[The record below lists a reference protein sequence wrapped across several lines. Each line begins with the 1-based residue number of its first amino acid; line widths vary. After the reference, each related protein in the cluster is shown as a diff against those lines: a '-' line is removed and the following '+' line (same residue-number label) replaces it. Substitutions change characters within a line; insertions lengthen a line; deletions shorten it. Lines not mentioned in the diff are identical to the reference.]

1 MVDLNECDREPI
13 QIPGTVQPFGVLFAL
28 DEEMKVTQVSEN
40 VSDHLSLRV
49 DEVLGRPLS
58 ESVDPAGAEEV
69 RSVLR
74 EQRWHDANP
83 LSIGACGKRFDGI
96 VHQHEGAA
104 ILELEPNPETP
115 EERSIH
121 HPFRAALLRLQRAS
135 TLSELAAII
144 TQEMRRTTGFERVM
158 FYRFH
163 EDGSGSVDAE
173 AREAAHEPYLGLHY
187 PASDIPAQARR
198 LYLKNWLRLIF
209 DADQKPARI
218 VPALRPDTG
227 APLDLSF
234 SVLRSVSPIHIEYM
248 KNMGVRASMS
258 ISLIVR
264 NRLWG
269 LISCLN
275 HTGPRRVSHRMRS
288 ACEFMGR
295 LASLQI
301 AAFEDRELLASR
313 ASRRAT
319 EDALHRAMKEATGSV
334 LTALVAQPRALID
347 LVDAGGV
354 AVVENGE
361 PVTCGDAP
369 PADVIREIARWLEAR
384 GDLRPFSSASLG
396 VHFPPALAASEVA
409 SGLLTFALPGARL
422 MWFRPEVIQTVNWGG
437 DPTKPVDAEAGK
449 RLRPRHSFALWK
461 EEVRARSRPWTP
473 GDLAVADELQRRAT
487 EVDIERR
494 LSSEQRAVRA
504 RDELLAVVSHD
515 LRNPLMVVLLEARI
529 LGQLPETGDQ
539 RARTMRESADSI
551 RRSAT
556 RMMALIEDL
565 LDLASIEEKSFPL
578 DIQPVESRDLLEDA
592 VTDVQ
597 PLADAKHISLVLD
610 LNDPPKID
618 ADPRRISQVF
628 SNLLGNAIKFT
639 PEGGTVTLCARL
651 RDGALS
657 VTISDTGR
665 GIAPEDLAHIF
676 DRYWRPKASEGG
688 GSGLGLYIAR
698 GIVEA
703 HGGRMWAESSPQGA
717 TFVFTLPL
725 ESRPDHARDGH
736 AKSRE
741 ASPIQTFNRQ

>member
-1 MVDLNECDREPI
+1 
-13 QIPGTVQPFGVLFAL
+13 
-28 DEEMKVTQVSEN
+28 
-40 VSDHLSLRV
+40 
-49 DEVLGRPLS
+49 
-58 ESVDPAGAEEV
+58 
-69 RSVLR
+69 
-74 EQRWHDANP
+74 
-83 LSIGACGKRFDGI
+83 
-96 VHQHEGAA
+96 
-104 ILELEPNPETP
+104 
-115 EERSIH
+115 
-121 HPFRAALLRLQRAS
+121 
-135 TLSELAAII
+135 
-144 TQEMRRTTGFERVM
+144 M

-173 AREAAHEPYLGLHY
+173 ARDAAHEPYLGLRY

-264 NRLWG
+264 NQLWG

-334 LTALVAQPRALID
+334 LAALVAQPRALMD

-361 PVTCGDAP
+361 PVTCGGAP
-369 PADVIREIARWLEAR
+369 PADVIREIARWLEER

-396 VHFPPALAASEVA
+396 VHFPPALAASDVA

-473 GDLAVADELQRRAT
+473 SDLEAADELQRRAT
-487 EVDIERR
+487 EVDLERR

-504 RDELLAVVSHD
+504 RDEVLAVVSHD
-515 LRNPLMVVLLEARI
+515 LGNPLSVILIEADLILGRNPRQREACSCLCGRGAHQEI
-529 LGQLPETGDQ
+529 GDPH
-539 RARTMRESADSI
+539 EGVD
-551 RRSAT
+551 RRSARCCEYRSKLRVAFHPWRAAICWT
-556 RMMALIEDL
+556 MRCEA
-565 LDLASIEEKSFPL
+565 
-578 DIQPVESRDLLEDA
+578 R
-592 VTDVQ
+592 
-597 PLADAKHISLVLD
+597 PLAEAKRIALVVD
-610 LNDPPKID
+610 LIDLPKMD
-618 ADPRRISQVF
+618 ADPERIIRVL

-639 PEGGTVTLCARL
+639 PEDGTVTLRAASATTSCCLGHRYGTRDCCRKPPARIRSL
-651 RDGALS
+651 LAARP
-657 VTISDTGR
+657 VER
-665 GIAPEDLAHIF
+665 G
-676 DRYWRPKASEGG
+676 GT
-688 GSGLGLYIAR
+688 GLGLYIAR

-703 HGGRMWAESSPQGA
+703 HGGRMWAESSAGGA
-717 TFVFTLPL
+717 RLIFTLPL
-725 ESRPDHARDGH
+725 TRRTATDSSPASGEHALTKLPT
-736 AKSRE
+736 A
-741 ASPIQTFNRQ
+741 